1 MFGSMFNSEP
11 SPDARRASSRDRDAK
26 HRSRDRPKE
35 TPEERAAR
43 KERERRKS
51 SRRQRESAASA
62 EAAFDGSG
70 DPLYDARL
78 QSTLEASGLTPAAP
92 AAPPPAPEPRRL
104 LTQRPQAA
112 AWT

>member
-35 TPEERAAR
+35 TPEERATR

-62 EAAFDGSG
+62 EAAFDAG

-92 AAPPPAPEPRRL
+92 PA
-104 LTQRPQAA
+104 
-112 AWT
+112 